1 MQEYQK
7 LVQAGA
13 LRSDDH
19 QTRIIQKLQSLH
31 DALAVYDP
39 PPPSGG
45 SSLVNRFSPL

>member
-19 QTRIIQKLQSLH
+19 QTRIIQKLQALH
-31 DALAVYDP
+31 DALAVYDAP
-39 PPPSGG
+39 PLSGG
-45 SSLVNRFSPL
+45 SALVSDFPL